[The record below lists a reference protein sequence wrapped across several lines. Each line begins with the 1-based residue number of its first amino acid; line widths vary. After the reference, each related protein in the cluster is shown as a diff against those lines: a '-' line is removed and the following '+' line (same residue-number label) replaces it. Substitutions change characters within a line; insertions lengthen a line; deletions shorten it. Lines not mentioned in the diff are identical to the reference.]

1 MVVLEDSYHM
11 VCVDNDREIVAK
23 NVLEFFG
30 ARCRARRP
38 RSPTS
43 RA

>member
-23 NVLEFFG
+23 GVEG
-30 ARCRARRP
+30 DEDERGEEGDAGH
-38 RSPTS
+38 S
-43 RA
+43 